1 MVGARRYIHSAAVM
15 ASTCRNAPRSTPKV
29 PQSPLRTHSI
39 TPSTADSPA
48 PERPTE
54 PNRHRGRSI
63 AHPQPQLAPQPACTA
78 AQPPPRAQGSVPS
91 TADSPTLGR
100 STEPNHHRGSTGM
113 PPQPRL
119 APQAPNPATAIH
131 SEGTKMHPRPRTPRL
146 NRSPA
151 PTASLYRALLFP
163 HFCTPD
169 VSCLDQRPL
178 RIPTIATR

>member
-1 MVGARRYIHSAAVM
+1 MLFRSPRAH
-15 ASTCRNAPRSTPKV
+15 RNAPSTGFV
-29 PQSPLRTHSI
+29 PLRPLLHH
-39 TPSTADSPA
+39 PTAAEGAALCTLDSNY
-48 PERPTE
+48 T
-54 PNRHRGRSI
+54 
-63 AHPQPQLAPQPACTA
+63 PQPACTA